1 MVGLL
6 HDRKFRHGSSRALQ
20 NFSPN
25 EIGAD
30 KIRHQPLAKASGMKS
45 FRTLFRANDKLTV
58 ARYNFRRP
66 KVGA

>member
-6 HDRKFRHGSSRALQ
+6 PDLKFRHGSSRALQ

-30 KIRHQPLAKASGMKS
+30 KIRHQPLAKASGMKK
-45 FRTLFRANDKLTV
+45 F
-58 ARYNFRRP
+58 
-66 KVGA
+66 